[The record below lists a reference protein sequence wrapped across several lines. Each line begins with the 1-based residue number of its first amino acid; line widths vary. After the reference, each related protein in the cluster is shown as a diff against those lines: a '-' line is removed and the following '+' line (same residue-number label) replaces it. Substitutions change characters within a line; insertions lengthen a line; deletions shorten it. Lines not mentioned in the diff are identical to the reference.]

1 MKQQIISPWSRL
13 ISLLKL
19 DKSDVSLLYI
29 YAIFRGLV
37 SLSLPLGIQSV
48 IHFIQAG
55 EITTSWIV
63 SIILVIIGVLLS
75 GVLQILQ
82 LRITENIQQKIYV
95 RYAFDFAFRFPRF
108 DRKLL
113 DKLVPSELMNRFFD
127 IINLQK
133 GISKVLLD
141 FSAAILQILFS
152 LFVLSFYH
160 PFYIIFSIGLVIT
173 LIFLFKPIINRGFN
187 TSLIESKYK
196 YKTAYWLQEIAKTD
210 WSFRLNP
217 VGNHH
222 LKKLDDLTQG
232 YLSSREEHF
241 KILWLQFS
249 WMIAFKV
256 IIVTSL
262 LGIGGYLVIDQQ
274 MNLGQFVAAEVLI
287 VLILGAFEKIIQL
300 LDTLYD
306 VFTSLEKIEQVR
318 DIQMLNEE
326 VNLKEDFDSSNFYP
340 IELTAGNDSN
350 RVILSLLKRDRV
362 HVISTSDTETIQQ
375 LKSIIDPT
383 ISSKYIPRWNHEVPS
398 NEKTKLAF
406 CKIGWFSKQT
416 HLFEGTIKENILMG
430 RTQINN
436 DELNEI
442 LNLLNIKD
450 AIASQSEGINT
461 IMTRG
466 SFIFND
472 AQKEKILIARA
483 LIGNPEVLILSFLGS
498 CMNNEEITQ
507 LIVNIDN
514 YLIDSTII
522 ASGNF
527 NTPINWQ
534 TKQL

>member
-1 MKQQIISPWSRL
+1 
-13 ISLLKL
+13 
-19 DKSDVSLLYI
+19 
-29 YAIFRGLV
+29 
-37 SLSLPLGIQSV
+37 
-48 IHFIQAG
+48 
-55 EITTSWIV
+55 
-63 SIILVIIGVLLS
+63 
-75 GVLQILQ
+75 
-82 LRITENIQQKIYV
+82 
-95 RYAFDFAFRFPRF
+95 
-108 DRKLL
+108 
-113 DKLVPSELMNRFFD
+113 
-127 IINLQK
+127 
-133 GISKVLLD
+133 
-141 FSAAILQILFS
+141 
-152 LFVLSFYH
+152 
-160 PFYIIFSIGLVIT
+160 
-173 LIFLFKPIINRGFN
+173 
-187 TSLIESKYK
+187 
-196 YKTAYWLQEIAKTD
+196 
-210 WSFRLNP
+210 
-217 VGNHH
+217 
-222 LKKLDDLTQG
+222 
-232 YLSSREEHF
+232 
-241 KILWLQFS
+241 
-249 WMIAFKV
+249 
-256 IIVTSL
+256 
-262 LGIGGYLVIDQQ
+262 VIDQQ

-461 IMTRG
+461 IMSRG

-498 CMNNEEITQ
+498 CMNNEEISQ

>member
-1 MKQQIISPWSRL
+1 MKQQIISPWNRL

-55 EITTSWIV
+55 EVTTSWII

-160 PFYIIFSIGLVIT
+160 PFYIVFSIGLVIT

-217 VGNHH
+217 IGNHH
-222 LKKLDDLTQG
+222 LKKLDSLTQG

-287 VLILGAFEKIIQL
+287 VLILSAFEKIIQL

-318 DIQMLNEE
+318 DIQVLNEE
-326 VNLKEDFDSSNFYP
+326 VNLKEDFDSSNLYP
-340 IELTAGNDSN
+340 IELTNSEKDN
-350 RVILSLLKRDRV
+350 QVILSLSKRDRV
-362 HVISTSDTETIQQ
+362 HVLSVIETETIQQ

-383 ISSKYIPRWNHEVPS
+383 ISGKYIPRWNHEVPS
-398 NEKTKLAF
+398 NEKTKHAF

-436 DELNEI
+436 DELNDIIEF
-442 LNLLNIKD
+442 LGLKT
-450 AIASQSEGINT
+450 AIYAQSEGINT
-461 IMTRG
+461 IMSRG

-483 LIGNPEVLILSFLGS
+483 LIGTPELLVLSFLGT
-498 CMNNEEITQ
+498 CMNNEEVSE
-507 LIVNIDN
+507 LILKIDH
-514 YLIDSTII
+514 YLKDATII
-522 ASGNF
+522 AAGNF
-527 NTPINWQ
+527 NTPSNWL
-534 TKQL
+534 TKQF

>member
-173 LIFLFKPIINRGFN
+173 
-187 TSLIESKYK
+187 Y
-196 YKTAYWLQEIAKTD
+196 
-210 WSFRLNP
+210 LN
-217 VGNHH
+217 
-222 LKKLDDLTQG
+222 
-232 YLSSREEHF
+232 
-241 KILWLQFS
+241 
-249 WMIAFKV
+249 
-256 IIVTSL
+256 
-262 LGIGGYLVIDQQ
+262 
-274 MNLGQFVAAEVLI
+274 
-287 VLILGAFEKIIQL
+287 QL
-300 LDTLYD
+300 
-306 VFTSLEKIEQVR
+306 
-318 DIQMLNEE
+318 
-326 VNLKEDFDSSNFYP
+326 
-340 IELTAGNDSN
+340 
-350 RVILSLLKRDRV
+350 
-362 HVISTSDTETIQQ
+362 
-375 LKSIIDPT
+375 
-383 ISSKYIPRWNHEVPS
+383 
-398 NEKTKLAF
+398 
-406 CKIGWFSKQT
+406 
-416 HLFEGTIKENILMG
+416 
-430 RTQINN
+430 
-436 DELNEI
+436 
-442 LNLLNIKD
+442 
-450 AIASQSEGINT
+450 
-461 IMTRG
+461 
-466 SFIFND
+466 
-472 AQKEKILIARA
+472 
-483 LIGNPEVLILSFLGS
+483 
-498 CMNNEEITQ
+498 
-507 LIVNIDN
+507 
-514 YLIDSTII
+514 
-522 ASGNF
+522 
-527 NTPINWQ
+527 
-534 TKQL
+534 

>member
-1 MKQQIISPWSRL
+1 
-13 ISLLKL
+13 
-19 DKSDVSLLYI
+19 
-29 YAIFRGLV
+29 
-37 SLSLPLGIQSV
+37 
-48 IHFIQAG
+48 
-55 EITTSWIV
+55 
-63 SIILVIIGVLLS
+63 
-75 GVLQILQ
+75 VLQILQ

-416 HLFEGTIKENILMG
+416 HLFEGTIKENILLGYSDSMVQETLIWDALDMADLSNFVKSLPRG
-430 RTQINN
+430 LDTAVGENGS
-436 DELNEI
+436 
-442 LNLLNIKD
+442 NLSGGQRQRL
-450 AIASQSEGINT
+450 G
-461 IMTRG
+461 
-466 SFIFND
+466 
-472 AQKEKILIARA
+472 IARA
-483 LIGNPEVLILSFLGS
+483 LLTKPKFVVLDEATSSLDGESEAAITETFLNLPGETTLITIAHRLSTVRNADKVVYMSNGAIQAVGPFDD
-498 CMNNEEITQ
+498 E
-507 LIVNIDN
+507 
-514 YLIDSTII
+514 
-522 ASGNF
+522 
-527 NTPINWQ
+527 
-534 TKQL
+534 

>member
-1 MKQQIISPWSRL
+1 MKQYIISPWSRL

-19 DKSDVSLLYI
+19 DQSDVSLLYI
-29 YAIFRGLV
+29 YAIFSGLV

-48 IHFIQAG
+48 IHYIQAG
-55 EITTSWIV
+55 EITTSWVV
-63 SIILVIIGVLLS
+63 SIVLVIIGVLLA
-75 GVLQILQ
+75 GILQILQ

-113 DKLVPSELMNRFFD
+113 DKMIPSELMNRFFD

-152 LFVLSFYH
+152 LIVLSFYH
-160 PFYIIFSIGLVIT
+160 PFYIFFSICLIIT
-173 LIFLFKPIINRGFN
+173 LVFLFKPIIQKGFD
-187 TSLIESKYK
+187 TSLVESKYK

-217 VGNHH
+217 IGNHH

-232 YLSSREEHF
+232 YLTSREAHF
-241 KILWLQFS
+241 KILWKQFS

-300 LDTLYD
+300 LETLYD

-318 DIQMLNEE
+318 DIQMLNDV
-326 VNLKEDFDSSNFYP
+326 VNLTDDFDFSTAFP
-340 IELTAGNDSN
+340 IELIDTSINKPVFRIERG
-350 RVILSLLKRDRV
+350 DRV
-362 HVISTSDTETIQQ
+362 FIQSSNYAQTLHQ
-375 LKSIIDPT
+375 LKCIVDPSISNQFVPKWNMEIPT
-383 ISSKYIPRWNHEVPS
+383 H
-398 NEKTKLAF
+398 EKTTQAF

-416 HLFEGTIKENILMG
+416 HLFEGTIKENLLMG
-430 RTQINN
+430 RTNLNN
-436 DELNEI
+436 EVLNEVLDMLTI
-442 LNLLNIKD
+442 SHLVQEQVEGYNTLLSKSHYFLNDREKELL
-450 AIASQSEGINT
+450 
-461 IMTRG
+461 
-466 SFIFND
+466 
-472 AQKEKILIARA
+472 LLARA
-483 LIGNPEVLILSFLGS
+483 VIGKPDFLVLSFLGS
-498 CMNNEEITQ
+498 SLKENEITAVVEKITIALPTTTMILCGDFTAPQ
-507 LIVNIDN
+507 NWLI
-514 YLIDSTII
+514 
-522 ASGNF
+522 
-527 NTPINWQ
+527 
-534 TKQL
+534 KQL